1 MFLEA
6 YIPPQIELK
15 VEVDAPYIFDSQI
28 ADVTGDQIDDF
39 VYLAGNKKSPDAI
52 YQEDLTI
59 YVVDG
64 VTSEVTEQEIRFNWW
79 LWRDT
84 VF

>member
-15 VEVDAPYIFDSQI
+15 VEMDAPYIFDSQI

-52 YQEDLTI
+52 YQ
-59 YVVDG
+59 VD
-64 VTSEVTEQEIRFNWW
+64 
-79 LWRDT
+79 
-84 VF
+84 

>member
-15 VEVDAPYIFDSQI
+15 VEMDAPYIFDSQI

-39 VYLAGNKKSPDAI
+39 VCG
-52 YQEDLTI
+52 
-59 YVVDG
+59 
-64 VTSEVTEQEIRFNWW
+64 
-79 LWRDT
+79 
-84 VF
+84 